1 MLLTVLAFV
10 VTLGV
15 LVTVHEWGH
24 YWVARRC
31 GVKVLTFSIGFG
43 KPLLRWQRG
52 DERWQLA
59 AIPLGGFV
67 RMLDEREAPAL
78 PHEVSQAFNRQHPF
92 KKILIVVAGPLANL
106 VLALLLYA
114 GLYVHGVD
122 AIRPIAG
129 QVTPASIADRAGF
142 RPGDEIVSV
151 NGRPVASWDEAFV
164 GLLDAAG
171 DAAPVRVG
179 VRSADAQT
187 TVRSLPLDQL
197 GRAVYEPRLLIRLGF
212 TPYPLTTTIER
223 VEAGSAAANAG
234 LMAGDVITS
243 LNGAPLE
250 QWADLQA
257 VLQQRAQALTLGV
270 RRGEVVRQISV
281 VPTSVEVSGR
291 KIGRL
296 GLEPAVDERLWQQ
309 YQVQLKYPPLAA
321 LSAASEKIAIQ
332 TKLTLAMFGRMIVG
346 KASLDQVSG
355 PLTIATYAGESAR
368 LGLSNFIEYLA
379 LISLSLAVLN
389 LLPVPLLD
397 GGHLLYHVVELLTG
411 RPVSP
416 QVEAIGQRVG
426 LTLLLALMAL
436 ALFNDIHRL
445 FLG

>member
-1 MLLTVLAFV
+1 MLLTILAFV

-43 KPLLRWQRG
+43 KPLLRWRRG
-52 DERWQLA
+52 DEQWQLA

-67 RMLDEREAPAL
+67 RMLDEREAPVSSG
-78 PHEVSQAFNRQHPF
+78 EMSQAFNRQHPL

-106 VLALLLYA
+106 VLAMLLYA

-142 RPGDEIVSV
+142 RPGDEIVSIAD
-151 NGRPVASWDEAFV
+151 RPVASWDEAFV
-164 GLLDAAG
+164 ALLDVAG
-171 DAAPVRVG
+171 SAVPARVEVRD
-179 VRSADAQT
+179 ADAR
-187 TVRSLPLDQL
+187 VVERLLPLAEL
-197 GRAVYEPRLLIRLGF
+197 GREVYEPRLLIRLGF
-212 TPYPLTTTIER
+212 TPYPLTTVIAR
-223 VEAGSAAANAG
+223 VEPESAAAKAG
-234 LMAGDVITS
+234 LRAGDAIVS
-243 LNGAPLE
+243 LDGQVLR
-250 QWADLQA
+250 QWSSLQA
-257 VLQQRAQALTLGV
+257 ALQRGPIPLDLVV
-270 RRGEVVRQISV
+270 RRDGVERSIVVTPAAVDVQGHR
-281 VPTSVEVSGR
+281 
-291 KIGRL
+291 IGRL
-296 GLEPAVDERLWQQ
+296 GLEPTIDEQLWQK
-309 YQVQLKYPPLAA
+309 YQVRLQYPPVQA
-321 LSAASEKIAIQ
+321 LSAAVDKIVIQ
-332 TKLTLAMFGRMIVG
+332 TRLTLAMFGRMIVG

-368 LGLSNFIEYLA
+368 LGLGNFIEYLA

-416 QVEAIGQRVG
+416 QVEAIGQRIG

>member
-1 MLLTVLAFV
+1 MLLTVLAFI

-43 KPLLRWQRG
+43 KPLLRWRRG
-52 DERWQLA
+52 DENWQLA
-59 AIPLGGFV
+59 AIPLGGYV
-67 RMLDEREAPAL
+67 RMLDEREAPIPPQDAGL
-78 PHEVSQAFNRQHPF
+78 AFNRQHPF

-106 VLALLLYA
+106 ILAGLLYA

-122 AIRPIAG
+122 AIRPVAG
-129 QVTPASIADRAGF
+129 QVLPASIAERAGF
-142 RPGDEIVSV
+142 RPGDLLVAV
-151 NGRPVASWDEAFV
+151 ADRPVASWDEAFV
-164 GLLDAAG
+164 ALLDAAG
-171 DAAPVRVG
+171 DDAPVAVRV
-179 VRSADAQT
+179 RDAQGRESERT
-187 TVRSLPLDQL
+187 LPLAEL
-197 GRAVYEPRLLIRLGF
+197 GRSVYEPRLLIRLGF
-212 TPYPLTTTIER
+212 SPYPLTTTIER
-223 VEAGSAAANAG
+223 VEPGSAADAAG
-234 LMAGDVITS
+234 LRAGDVIVT
-243 LNGAPLE
+243 LDQRALA
-250 QWADLQA
+250 QWGQLQS
-257 VLQQRAQALTLGV
+257 VLQEGAAPLTLGV
-270 RRGEVVRQISV
+270 LRDGTVRALTV
-281 VPTSVEVSGR
+281 VPKAVGVGGR
-291 KIGRL
+291 TIGRL
-296 GLEPAVDERLWQQ
+296 GLEPAVDKQAWQAAQVRLQ
-309 YQVQLKYPPLAA
+309 YAPLGAV
-321 LSAASEKIAIQ
+321 SAAVEKIAIQ
-332 TKLTLAMFGRMIVG
+332 TRLTLSMFGRMIVG

-368 LGLSNFIEYLA
+368 LGLSTYIEYLA

-416 QVEAIGQRVG
+416 QVEAIGQRIG
-426 LTLLLALMAL
+426 LTLLFALMAL

>member
-1 MLLTVLAFV
+1 MLLTIFAFV

-52 DERWQLA
+52 DESWQLA

-67 RMLDEREAPAL
+67 RMLDEREAPVS

-114 GLYVHGVD
+114 GLYAYGVD

-142 RPGDEIVSV
+142 RPGDEILSI
-151 NGRPVASWDEAFV
+151 NARPVASWDEAFV
-164 GLLDAAG
+164 SLLDAAG
-171 DAAPVRVG
+171 DATPVQVG
-179 VRSADAQT
+179 VRNADAQT
-187 TVRSLPLDQL
+187 VVRSLPLSEL
-197 GRAVYEPRLLIRLGF
+197 GRAVYEPRLLVRLGF
-212 TPYPLTTTIER
+212 TPYPLTTTIAR
-223 VEAGSAAANAG
+223 VEPGGAAASVG
-234 LMAGDVITS
+234 LKAGDRLVS
-243 LNGAPLE
+243 LDGKPLA

-257 VLQQRAQALTLGV
+257 ALQRGTQSLTLGV
-270 RRGEVVRQISV
+270 RRGEELRQVIVAPASI
-281 VPTSVEVSGR
+281 EVSGR

-296 GLEPAVDERLWQQ
+296 GLEPAVDEQLWQR
-309 YQVQLKYPPLAA
+309 YQVRLQYPPLQAFT
-321 LSAASEKIAIQ
+321 AASEKIAIQ